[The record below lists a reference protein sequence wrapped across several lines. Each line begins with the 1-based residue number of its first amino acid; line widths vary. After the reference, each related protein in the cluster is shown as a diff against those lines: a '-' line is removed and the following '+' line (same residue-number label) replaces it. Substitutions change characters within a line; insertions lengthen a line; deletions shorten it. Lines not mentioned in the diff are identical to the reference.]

1 MKDEVLSL
9 NSNDIDVELLEQRIE
24 MSSLLPLADDG
35 ADGCDC
41 TDLTC
46 SGFKCLPSPGF

>member
-24 MSSLLPLADDG
+24 MSSLVPLVDDG
-35 ADGCDC
+35 ADACSCSDF
-41 TDLTC
+41 TC
-46 SGFKCLPSPGF
+46 GSFKCLPQVGG